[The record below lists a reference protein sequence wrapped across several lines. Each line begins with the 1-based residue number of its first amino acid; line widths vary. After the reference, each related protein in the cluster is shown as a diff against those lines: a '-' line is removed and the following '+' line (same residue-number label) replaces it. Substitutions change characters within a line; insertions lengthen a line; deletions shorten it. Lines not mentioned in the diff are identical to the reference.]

1 MNDNAH
7 TLREV
12 AAEMTQRLIP
22 LYGER
27 EARAMTNISIERT
40 MGYTPVD
47 RVLKSGETVSEFRI
61 GQLNAI
67 IDRLLKEEP
76 LQYILGEATFYGM
89 RLAVNPA
96 VLIPRPE
103 TEELVDMIV
112 KQNVRSDLKVLDIGT
127 GSGCI
132 AIALA
137 RNLRF
142 ADVTGID
149 ISDTALETA
158 TANAAALKANV
169 KFRKADAL
177 HLTDR
182 PLTLKWDI
190 IVSNPPYIAEH
201 EQSVMERNVL
211 EHEPHTALFVPD
223 DDPLKFY
230 RSILEYGANA
240 LLPGGEFYFEIN
252 PLYANELAAEA
263 RRLMKESTVEIVND
277 IHGRQRFAIISTPTL
292 C

>member
-12 AAEMTQRLIP
+12 AAEMTRRLIP

-27 EARAMTNISIERT
+27 EARAMTDISIERT

-47 RVLKSGETVSEFRI
+47 RVLKSRETVSEFRI

-89 RLAVNPA
+89 RLTVNPA

-112 KQNVRSDLKVLDIGT
+112 KQNDRSDLKVLDIGT

-149 ISDTALETA
+149 ISTEAIDTAT
-158 TANAAALKANV
+158 TNAKALHARV
-169 KFRKADAL
+169 KFVQADAL
-177 HLTDR
+177 RLSR
-182 PLTLKWDI
+182 ELGNMKWDI

-223 DDPLKFY
+223 DDTLKFY
-230 RSILEYGANA
+230 RSILEYGTNA
-240 LLPGGEFYFEIN
+240 LLPGGKFYFEIN

-277 IHGRQRFAIISTPTL
+277 IHGRQRFAIISAPTL